1 MNALAILFLL
11 SAPTPQEEPEAR
23 PSSEEVEG
31 MVDAYIISKL
41 QEALILSDE
50 AFGRMV
56 VAQKKMQETRRSYRR
71 ERNEVLREM
80 RQALRRE
87 AEEEELGPLLSRLDE
102 LHQKFLED
110 ERARYRD
117 IDAILD
123 VRQRAR
129 YRILEGEIQR
139 RLQQLIRES
148 RQRKP

>member
-1 MNALAILFLL
+1 MKALAILLLL
-11 SAPTPQEEPEAR
+11 SASGAQEEQEAR

-87 AEEEELGPLLSRLDE
+87 AGEEELGPLLSRLDD

-139 RLQQLIRES
+139 RLSQLIRES